1 MGETATLE
9 QKIPKGFVLSKSLD
23 LYLTNKGLTNSETIE
38 RLAEKLGVKYK
49 VNRTGRIV
57 GITHSDALKL
67 AGSLGF
73 NLVSNREF
81 LSYRAEFKEL
91 TEGNISP
98 YGWISDV
105 YDFESG
111 REDIDVYLN
120 PVFFDEKRRIYLEAS
135 GEPVKPI
142 KIIRAQA
149 RAIRNGYG
157 KYIISYDENGIP
169 IDFTDREGLHNGDRF
184 WSSPVGI
191 KAALRGWKKY
201 ARTGVEE
208 FLSLRNPIGRNNDG
222 GKIVVYTKIPTQ
234 S

>member
-1 MGETATLE
+1 MAETATLE
-9 QKIPKGFVLSKSLD
+9 QKIPKVFVLSKSLD

-67 AGSLGF
+67 TSSFGL
-73 NLVSNREF
+73 NLISNREF

-98 YGWISDV
+98 YGWISDI
-105 YDFESG
+105 YNFETG
-111 REDIDVYLN
+111 KEDIDVYLN
-120 PVFFDEKRRIYLEAS
+120 PVFYDEKRKIYLDAS

-157 KYIISYDENGIP
+157 KYIRSYDENGIP
-169 IDFTDREGLHNGDRF
+169 MDFIDGESHTGDRF

-208 FLSLRNPIGRNNDG
+208 FLSLRNPMGRNNDG
-222 GKIVVYTKIPTQ
+222 GKIAVYTKIPTQ